1 MRALGAFQFV
11 GKTEAIPV
19 YEVLAKRET
28 ATDQQLQLCEAFEA
42 GLALYQAASWAD
54 AAGRFQAILD
64 AFPDDGPS
72 QFYLDRSRRAMSDP
86 EQETDPGVIRM
97 EVK

>member
-1 MRALGAFQFV
+1 MRSLGAFQFV

-19 YEVLAKRET
+19 YEVLARRET
-28 ATDQQLQLCEAFEA
+28 ATDQQLELCEAFEA
-42 GLALYQAASWAD
+42 GMASYQAASWTQ

-72 QFYLDRSRRAMSDP
+72 RFYLDRCRRAISDP
-86 EQETDPGVIRM
+86 EQGREPGVIRM
-97 EVK
+97 DVK